1 MINVV
6 IDASCLMINRY
17 SGLSEVVHN
26 LLLHLPLVNKG
37 FQYTS
42 FMNYFRSPTEQ
53 EKTLYQETT
62 IHSWRLP
69 RRLVAF
75 WWDIGRPAI
84 DLLLKDAD
92 IYHSLHVQIPPT
104 KKIKTILTVHDCRC
118 LAHPELYEPQIVRN
132 YQKQMNISLSRVDL
146 VVTVSEF
153 TRQEVLKYFPFPE
166 DRVRVIHN
174 GLNPSWTDTEYR
186 QAEISAALGEIN
198 LPQSYL
204 LYTGT
209 LDPRKN
215 LNRLIEAHA
224 ACRIEKQDFPDLVI
238 AGVSYDEW
246 LRSQQAIRAKQLGVF
261 DNIHI
266 CGVVEKGIL
275 VELNKSAHAL
285 CYPSLYEGFGLPPL
299 EAMSVGIPVLASN
312 SSALPEI
319 TGDAA
324 CLVDPINIDDIARG
338 LNKIVFDE
346 EYRQNLIRLGY
357 KRIERYSW
365 LEAAAKYANIYN
377 DVLSL

>member
-37 FQYTS
+37 CQYTS
-42 FMNYFRSPTEQ
+42 FMNYFRSRIER

-75 WWDIGRPAI
+75 WWDIGRPSI

-118 LAHPELYEPQIVRN
+118 LAHPELYEPQVVKN
-132 YQKQMNISLSRVDL
+132 YQKQMNISLGRVDL

-174 GLNPSWTDTEYR
+174 GLNPSWTETEYR

-224 ACRIEKQDFPDLVI
+224 ACRVEKQDFPDLAI

-261 DNIHI
+261 DKIHI
-266 CGVVEKGIL
+266 CGVVEKDIL
-275 VELNKSAHAL
+275 AELNRAAHAL

-299 EAMSVGIPVLASN
+299 EAMSAGIPVLASN

-319 TGDAA
+319 IGDAA

-365 LEAAAKYANIYN
+365 FEAAAKYVNIYN